1 MIKRGFLIERRDN
14 MKIKSCNECHYYR
27 YESCIGYDCSHP
39 DAPEDEDRGE
49 EELAEN
55 REGDFPMWCP
65 LNFKRGGD

>member
-1 MIKRGFLIERRDN
+1 MTRRDFLIERRAN

-49 EELAEN
+49 EPLAEN

-65 LNFKRGGD
+65 LNFKKGEI